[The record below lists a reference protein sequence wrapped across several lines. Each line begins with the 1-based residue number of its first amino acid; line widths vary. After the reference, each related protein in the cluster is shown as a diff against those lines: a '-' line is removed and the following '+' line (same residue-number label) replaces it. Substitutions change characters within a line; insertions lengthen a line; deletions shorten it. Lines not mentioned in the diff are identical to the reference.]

1 MKANTCLRKMRT
13 GLRPGPHAASD
24 QPWKRPASSVPSDG
38 GEHCSDRE
46 PSSSRNQTSKTL
58 ALAIQIEGS
67 DGRVPNPDLGDAIR
81 LTAKASRYHRAE
93 APKTASVPMQARKYS
108 LSARW
113 KNTSTLHVCAQFE
126 TGRDSSA
133 GVRGDHGQI
142 LAEAELM
149 GRYGRRAEQAA

>member
-1 MKANTCLRKMRT
+1 MQRATSPGNGLPLLSPAMAVNIAPIVSHRAAETKRRKPSPWPSRSRAQTGACRT
-13 GLRPGPHAASD
+13 
-24 QPWKRPASSVPSDG
+24 QTWVTPS
-38 GEHCSDRE
+38 
-46 PSSSRNQTSKTL
+46 
-58 ALAIQIEGS
+58 A
-67 DGRVPNPDLGDAIR
+67 V
-81 LTAKASRYHRAE
+81 TAKASRYHRAE